1 MNNLA
6 SLPVPIQ
13 ALSKVLLELRA
24 EMTAAAEQQVIT
36 SAAQKE
42 ETLNVQVLVDRH
54 TRELKVGKCFL
65 LGLDVGC
72 RLGPVSA
79 MPPENMLIAHLG
91 AHQK

>member
-6 SLPVPIQ
+6 PFPVPTQ

-24 EMTAAAEQQVIT
+24 EMTTAAEQQVIT

-54 TRELKVGKCFL
+54 TRELKVGKSFL
-65 LGLDVGC
+65 LGQILDV
-72 RLGPVSA
+72 VSD
-79 MPPENMLIAHLG
+79 PCLRCLL
-91 AHQK
+91 KTC